1 MGWPR
6 RLRIPLNN
14 AGSLH
19 QLDWKAARAWVC
31 DPDMQ
36 GLTNAL
42 PCDRDI
48 ASDMGHRGVLCKAVH
63 IVPAWSEL
71 DWHLASSMGQHLRQY
86 LRLPPALK
94 SDHCRKLH
102 HR

>member
-1 MGWPR
+1 MMV
-6 RLRIPLNN
+6 PL
-14 AGSLH
+14 SI
-19 QLDWKAARAWVC
+19 ARAWVC

-48 ASDMGHRGVLCKAVH
+48 FSNMGHRGVLCKAVH

-71 DWHLASSMGQHLRQY
+71 DWHFASSSGAT
-86 LRLPPALK
+86 PPAVPQA
-94 SDHCRKLH
+94 SASSQI
-102 HR
+102 